1 MLPLVGTS
9 RLACLRTIQSRSSY
23 RRCLT
28 TLGLRREDPT
38 RIWERRTALTPEAVK
53 QLLDEQN
60 SGGKTKLKVEVES
73 CLRRCFPDAR
83 YAEIGATIVPA
94 LSKDADVV
102 LGIKEPP
109 LEDVHRLVK
118 SGDGDGKDRKW
129 MMFSHTHKGQAYNT
143 PLLAAFLS
151 PTLGQTLIDHELL
164 TAPSVG
170 KDGKE
175 TRKRVAAFG
184 WYAGAVGAGEALS
197 MTGLALLKRGISSPL
212 LHLPR
217 PYSSGTLDDFKAS
230 LRRCGQIVRSSPP
243 SSMGKSGPIVIGL
256 TGRGNVSTGAEAM
269 LNELGVQWVNSE
281 DLASLK
287 DTATNKIYACLITPQ
302 SYFVGEDGSPYDRER
317 YYSSPGKYKSMF
329 TERATNIET
338 LQIAP
343 HLTTIINGVGW
354 SSRFP
359 RTMTNDDLRSLI
371 SSAGGKQKLVAVQD
385 VTCDKE
391 GGFQFVNKF
400 TTIDEPYCEGPGGI
414 LISSIDILPTEL
426 AADASTHFSSKI
438 LPLVRRAL
446 FPNAKE
452 GDVAQET
459 DTLQRAMIVSDGQLT
474 ADHQWLGGPVQ
485 AWKGKTSPLTG
496 QSDSISVEQTTQR
509 SGGKKKVLLLGSG
522 LVAGPAV
529 EVFASR
535 PDVHLVIASNNL
547 SEARSHVK
555 DRSSVEAISLD
566 VGDEVAVSEA
576 VAASDVVVS
585 LLPAPMHPQVAK
597 HCINHGKH
605 LVTASYVSPEMKS
618 LDQAAKE
625 NDVLLLGECGLDPGI
640 DSMAAMRILDRVK
653 REGKQVTSFVSWC
666 GGLPELSASNVPLRY
681 KFSWSP
687 KAVLTAAQNDAHFKW
702 DDQIVTVPGKELL
715 KRHFPSVR
723 LWDDLPLEGLANRDS
738 MPYASKYGLG
748 EVEGLTNLFRGT
760 LRYQGFSTLL
770 DSFRRLGL
778 LRSDTLKT
786 VPDSWESFLLAT
798 AGREL
803 NHSGVLSPGDLP
815 GIMRDVLGSKQANE
829 TVEALQWL
837 SLVPASSPSTLPIP
851 NLRAPVP
858 IDLFAHLLSHKLA
871 YSPGERDTCLL
882 HHSFTLSDPQLRSQR
897 EVTASL
903 LCYGDDNASA
913 MSVTVG
919 KTLAFAALRVA
930 DGLVRQRGV
939 TGPYDR
945 EVWEGTLASLE
956 EIGVVVEETWS

>member
-1 MLPLVGTS
+1 MLPLSGPS
-9 RLACLRTIQSRSSY
+9 RLTYLRTVQPSSRRY
-23 RRCLT
+23 LT
-28 TLGLRREDPT
+28 TLGVRREDPK
-38 RIWERRTALTPEAVK
+38 RIWERRTALTPEAVQ

-60 SGGKTKLKVEVES
+60 SGGKEELRVEVES

-83 YAEIGATIVPA
+83 YAEVGANIVPT
-94 LSKDADVV
+94 LSKDVDIV

-109 LEDVHRLVK
+109 LVDVHKLLK
-118 SGDGDGKDRKW
+118 DGDVVSKKRKW
-129 MMFSHTHKGQAYNT
+129 MMFSHTHKGQVYNT
-143 PLLAAFLS
+143 PLLASFLS
-151 PTLGQTLIDHELL
+151 PTRGQTLIDHELL
-164 TAPSVG
+164 TAPFVG

-175 TRKRVAAFG
+175 SRKRVAAFG
-184 WYAGAVGAGEALS
+184 WYAGAVGAGEGLS

-217 PYSSGTLDDFKAS
+217 PYASGTLEEFKRS
-230 LRRCGQIVRSSPP
+230 LRRCGEIVRSSPQDA
-243 SSMGKSGPIVIGL
+243 MGGSGPIVIGL

-269 LNELGVQWVNSE
+269 LNELGVKWVDPE
-281 DLASLK
+281 ELPSLK
-287 DTATNKIYACLITPQ
+287 DAAANQQIYACAVTPS
-302 SYFVGEDGSPYDRER
+302 SYLLGQDGSAYGRAD
-317 YYSSPGKYKSMF
+317 YYSAPDKFKSVF
-329 TERATNIET
+329 TER
-338 LQIAP
+338 IAP
-343 HLTTIINGVGW
+343 YLTAIVNGVGW
-354 SSRFP
+354 SGKFP
-359 RTMTNDDLRSLI
+359 RTMTNADLDTLI
-371 SSAGGKQKLVAVQD
+371 NSAGGKQKLVAIQD

-400 TTIDEPYCEGPGGI
+400 TTIDEPYFEGPGGM

-426 AADASTHFSSKI
+426 AADASAHFSSKI

-446 FPNAKE
+446 FPNTRE
-452 GDVAQET
+452 GDAAQET
-459 DTLQRAMIVSDGQLT
+459 DTLERAMIVNDGQLT
-474 ADHQWLGGPVQ
+474 TDHQWLGERVK
-485 AWKGKTSPLTG
+485 AWQTETS
-496 QSDSISVEQTTQR
+496 SSSVYSESGDIKQTASSPR
-509 SGGKKKVLLLGSG
+509 GGKKKILLLGSG

-535 PDVHLVIASNNL
+535 PDVHLAIASNNL
-547 SEARSHVK
+547 SEARSHLK
-555 DRSSVEAISLD
+555 DRSNVEAISLD
-566 VGDEVAVSEA
+566 VSDEVAVSEA

-625 NDVLLLGECGLDPGI
+625 KDVLLLGECGLDPGI

-653 REGKQVTSFVSWC
+653 REGKKVTSFVSWC
-666 GGLPELSASNVPLRY
+666 GGLPELSASDVPLRY

-687 KAVLTAAQNDAHFKW
+687 KAVLTAAQNEAHFKW
-702 DDQIVTVPGKELL
+702 DNQVVNIPGDELL
-715 KRHFPSVR
+715 RRHFPSVK
-723 LWDDLPLEGLANRDS
+723 LWDELPLEGLANRDS

-748 EVEGLTNLFRGT
+748 EVDGLTNLFRGT

-778 LRSDTLKT
+778 LRSDALKT
-786 VPDSWESFLLAT
+786 VPESWESFLLAT

-803 NHSGVLSPGDLP
+803 EHSGSLSARDLTSV
-815 GIMRDVLGSKQANE
+815 MRDVLGSKQAEE
-829 TVEALQWL
+829 TSEALQWL
-837 SLVPASSPSTLPIP
+837 SLLPAPSPASLPIP

-871 YSPGERDTCLL
+871 YAPGERDTCLL
-882 HHSFTLSDPQLRSQR
+882 HHSFTLDHPHKQDQGQE

-903 LCYGDDNASA
+903 LCYGNDNASA

-930 DGLVRQRGV
+930 DGLVKGRGV
-939 TGPYDR
+939 MGPYER
-945 EVWEGTLASLE
+945 EVWEGTLDKLE
-956 EIGVVVEETWS
+956 EVGVVVEEKWA